1 MLIKT
6 QGVFYNKKSILQ
18 RSNYHEKEALSFN
31 NRQEIYR
38 RMRWYR
44 RVVCALI
51 IIFLAGVPGIIVYA
65 IVAFIVPD
73 APAYTPYE
81 DANGQNNGQPPY
93 NN

>member
-1 MLIKT
+1 MKKKLYRSTTDKKFT
-6 QGVFYNKKSILQ
+6 GVCGGIAEYFDIDSTLV
-18 RSNYHEKEALSFN
+18 RL
-31 NRQEIYR
+31 
-38 RMRWYR
+38 
-44 RVVCALI
+44 VCALI